1 MTVRFFMLQAHYRST
16 LDFSNEA
23 MEASEKGFKRLLN
36 AISIL
41 EGLQAS
47 AVGEIDIAPLQQRCY
62 DAMNDDFNSPV
73 LIAELFEAA
82 RIINSVKDGKLK
94 IDAENLALLR
104 KLMKEFVE
112 DVLGLKNEQLANN
125 DLPKVMDM
133 IVNLRNEA
141 KSNKDYATSDKIRI
155 GLQQIGFQ
163 LMDGKEGTSWNKI

>member
-1 MTVRFFMLQAHYRST
+1 M
-16 LDFSNEA
+16 
-23 MEASEKGFKRLLN
+23 
-36 AISIL
+36 
-41 EGLQAS
+41 
-47 AVGEIDIAPLQQRCY
+47 
-62 DAMNDDFNSPV
+62 
-73 LIAELFEAA
+73 
-82 RIINSVKDGKLK
+82 KD
-94 IDAENLALLR
+94 
-104 KLMKEFVE
+104 FVE